1 MPELLPRKE
10 FCKNTFFGYT
20 KEIEYDAS
28 GNPVYASLHTEIELQ
43 NKTLKN
49 KIALVEVFLTKNGSD
64 EVILSRKQKMQVNPN
79 TIDTAY
85 VNLTLETPLL
95 WDVDT
100 PNLYKLHARVT
111 DLGVFKTHFVPSD
124 FNTTDETSVLFGVK
138 TVTADIRHGL
148 RVNGKSVKLKGGCL
162 HHDNGMLGAVSLYD
176 AEYRKISMLKK
187 IGFNAIRT
195 THNPPSAALMEVCD
209 RLGMYVYDEAF
220 DAWGIMKQPGD
231 YNQFFDSDWQ
241 KDLTRFMKRDRN
253 HPSIVIWSTG
263 NEIPERG
270 GMNNGYTLATRLA
283 EAAHRLDPSR
293 PISNA
298 ICSYWS
304 GLDDE
309 LNEENFQKILAE
321 ISGEAASVQ
330 NADTGKNDTS
340 WEEYS

>member
-28 GNPVYASLHTEIELQ
+28 GNPVYVSLHTEIELQ

-148 RVNGKSVKLKGGCL
+148 RVNGKSVKLKGECL

-209 RLGMYVYDEAF
+209 RLGMYVYDEAVH
-220 DAWGIMKQPGD
+220 G
-231 YNQFFDSDWQ
+231 
-241 KDLTRFMKRDRN
+241 
-253 HPSIVIWSTG
+253 
-263 NEIPERG
+263 
-270 GMNNGYTLATRLA
+270 
-283 EAAHRLDPSR
+283 
-293 PISNA
+293 
-298 ICSYWS
+298 
-304 GLDDE
+304 
-309 LNEENFQKILAE
+309 
-321 ISGEAASVQ
+321 
-330 NADTGKNDTS
+330 
-340 WEEYS
+340 

>member
-162 HHDNGMLGAVSLYD
+162 HHEIK
-176 AEYRKISMLKK
+176 EYRWMSPSISFSM
-187 IGFNAIRT
+187 T
-195 THNPPSAALMEVCD
+195 
-209 RLGMYVYDEAF
+209 
-220 DAWGIMKQPGD
+220 
-231 YNQFFDSDWQ
+231 
-241 KDLTRFMKRDRN
+241 KDLTRYCWALSLFM
-253 HPSIVIWSTG
+253 T
-263 NEIPERG
+263 
-270 GMNNGYTLATRLA
+270 
-283 EAAHRLDPSR
+283 
-293 PISNA
+293 
-298 ICSYWS
+298 
-304 GLDDE
+304 
-309 LNEENFQKILAE
+309 
-321 ISGEAASVQ
+321 Q
-330 NADTGKNDTS
+330 NTVRFLC
-340 WEEYS
+340 